1 MARRPAQNRRQP
13 PSRSA
18 PKGATTKSRQ
28 RSSSGGGLGG
38 IPGWLWAI
46 AGLIGG
52 FALSQYLDRSSP
64 EPVAAVVP
72 KPTSS
77 QSANSSGGASPEG
90 SSGGAGNGSQAGSAA
105 TQPATP
111 TFEFYT
117 LLPET
122 EVIAPSSSASAP
134 QPTAKTSQEAAA
146 DDAANQTRQP
156 APSSGRYML
165 QAASFRDIAD
175 AERLANR
182 LKDFGLLAKIT
193 DVRANGDQIWHRV
206 QVGPYE
212 DTRELSRAQD
222 LMVTQG
228 IEPLMIRLQN

>member
-1 MARRPAQNRRQP
+1 MARRPAQNSRP
-13 PSRSA
+13 TPSRSS
-18 PKGATTKSRQ
+18 PKGATTKARPR
-28 RSSSGGGLGG
+28 RSGSSPGGGLGG

-46 AGLIGG
+46 AGLIAG

-72 KPTSS
+72 RPTSTQTTS
-77 QSANSSGGASPEG
+77 GSDGQQSGGGAS
-90 SSGGAGNGSQAGSAA
+90 STQQSA
-105 TQPATP
+105 PATP

-122 EVIAPSSSASAP
+122 EVIAPNSDSSAP
-134 QPTAKTSQEAAA
+134 EPTAKTTREAAA
-146 DDAANQTRQP
+146 DDAANQTKQP
-156 APSSGRYML
+156 TPSGGRYVL
-165 QAASFRDIAD
+165 QAASFRDLGD

-193 DVRANGDQIWHRV
+193 DVRANGDQLWHRV

-212 DTRELSRAQD
+212 DKRELSRAQD

-228 IEPLMIRLQN
+228 IEPLLLRLQN

>member
-1 MARRPAQNRRQP
+1 MARRPAQNT
-13 PSRSA
+13 RSSSGRGS
-18 PKGATTKSRQ
+18 PKGATSKSRQ
-28 RSSSGGGLGG
+28 RSASRGGSAGG

-52 FALSQYLDRSSP
+52 FALSQYLDSSAP

-72 KPTSS
+72 KPAPGQT
-77 QSANSSGGASPEG
+77 ASGGTSESEPSPD
-90 SSGGAGNGSQAGSAA
+90 SGAGAA
-105 TQPATP
+105 APAQPATP

-122 EVIAPSSSASAP
+122 EVIAPNSDSKSP
-134 QPTAKTSQEAAA
+134 EPTAKATQEAAA
-146 DDAANQTRQP
+146 DDAANQTQQP
-156 APSSGRYML
+156 EPDGGRYML
-165 QAASFRDIAD
+165 QAASFRDLDD
-175 AERLANR
+175 AEKLANR

-212 DTRELSRAQD
+212 DKRELSRAQD

-228 IEPLMIRLQN
+228 IEPLLLRLQN

>member
-1 MARRPAQNRRQP
+1 MARRPTQNRRP
-13 PSRSA
+13 SPSRSS
-18 PKGATTKSRQ
+18 PKGATTRSRQ
-28 RSSSGGGLGG
+28 RKTSDNGGGLGG

-52 FALSQYLDRSSP
+52 FALSQYLNHSEP

-72 KPTSS
+72 KQTSS
-77 QSANSSGGASPEG
+77 QPASSGSTSSDGTNDSSNAGDTAS
-90 SSGGAGNGSQAGSAA
+90 
-105 TQPATP
+105 QPATP

-122 EVIAPSSSASAP
+122 EVIAPNSSTSTP
-134 QPTAKTSQEAAA
+134 KPTAKASQEAAA
-146 DDAANQTRQP
+146 DDAANQTKQP
-156 APSSGRYML
+156 TPSSGRYML
-165 QAASFRDIAD
+165 QAASFRDIDD

>member
-1 MARRPAQNRRQP
+1 MARRPTQKQR
-13 PSRSA
+13 PS
-18 PKGATTKSRQ
+18 PKGATSKPRQ
-28 RSSSGGGLGG
+28 RSTANRDTGGGGFAG

-52 FALSQYLDRSSP
+52 FFLSQYLDRSSP

-72 KPTSS
+72 RPTASQPASNDADRDSGGDSGAAGS
-77 QSANSSGGASPEG
+77 QSAP
-90 SSGGAGNGSQAGSAA
+90 

-122 EVIAPSSSASAP
+122 EVIAPGGSSEATP
-134 QPTAKTSQEAAA
+134 EPTAPASPETAA
-146 DDAANQTRQP
+146 DDAANQTPQP
-156 APSSGRYML
+156 KATGRYML
-165 QAASFRDIAD
+165 QAASFRDISD

-193 DVRANGDQIWHRV
+193 DVRANGNQLWHRV
-206 QVGPYE
+206 QVGPYQ

-222 LMVTQG
+222 LMMTQG

>member
-1 MARRPAQNRRQP
+1 MARRPDQNSRP
-13 PSRSA
+13 SASRSS
-18 PKGATTKSRQ
+18 PKGATTKSRSS
-28 RSSSGGGLGG
+28 RSNSSQGGGLGG

-46 AGLIGG
+46 AGLIAG

-72 KPTSS
+72 RPTSN
-77 QSANSSGGASPEG
+77 QAASGGG
-90 SSGGAGNGSQAGSAA
+90 SSAQNGGTSAGQNTAQP
-105 TQPATP
+105 PATP

-122 EVIAPSSSASAP
+122 EVIAPNSDSSAP
-134 QPTAKTSQEAAA
+134 EPTAKTTQEAAA
-146 DDAANQTRQP
+146 DDAANQTKQP
-156 APSSGRYML
+156 TPSGGRYVL
-165 QAASFRDIAD
+165 QAASFRDLGD

-193 DVRANGDQIWHRV
+193 DVRANGDQLWHRV

-212 DTRELSRAQD
+212 DKRELSRAQD

-228 IEPLMIRLQN
+228 IEPLLLRLQN

>member
-1 MARRPAQNRRQP
+1 MARRPAQSQRP
-13 PSRSA
+13 P

-28 RSSSGGGLGG
+28 RSNAKRNDSGGGFAG

-52 FALSQYLDRSSP
+52 FFLSQYLDRSSP

-72 KPTSS
+72 RPTASQPASS
-77 QSANSSGGASPEG
+77 ESDSARTGDTPA
-90 SSGGAGNGSQAGSAA
+90 AGRDGETAPS
-105 TQPATP
+105 QPATP

-122 EVIAPSSSASAP
+122 EVIAPGGEDVSEPAP
-134 QPTAKTSQEAAA
+134 PPEPAAAA
-146 DDAANQTRQP
+146 DDAANQTQQP
-156 APSSGRYML
+156 KATGRYML
-165 QAASFRDIAD
+165 QAASFREIDD

-193 DVRANGDQIWHRV
+193 DVRANGNQLWHRV

-222 LMVTQG
+222 LMMTQG

>member
-1 MARRPAQNRRQP
+1 MARRPAQSQRP
-13 PSRSA
+13 PQ
-18 PKGATTKSRQ
+18 KGATTKPRQ
-28 RSSSGGGLGG
+28 RSTAKRDGGGGGGFAG

-52 FALSQYLDRSSP
+52 FFLSQYLDRSSP

-72 KPTSS
+72 KPTASQPASS
-77 QSANSSGGASPEG
+77 ESSPATSGDDATDDSPRESAPA
-90 SSGGAGNGSQAGSAA
+90 
-105 TQPATP
+105 QPATP

-122 EVIAPSSSASAP
+122 EVIAPGGEGVSEPETPPAP
-134 QPTAKTSQEAAA
+134 ETAA
-146 DDAANQTRQP
+146 DDAANQTQQP
-156 APSSGRYML
+156 KATGRYML
-165 QAASFRDIAD
+165 QAASFREIDD

-193 DVRANGDQIWHRV
+193 DVRANGNQLWHRV

-222 LMVTQG
+222 LMMTQG

>member
-1 MARRPAQNRRQP
+1 MARRPAQN
-13 PSRSA
+13 SRAA
-18 PKGATTKSRQ
+18 PKGATTRARARNAGKSQ
-28 RSSSGGGLGG
+28 GVGG

-52 FALSQYLDRSSP
+52 FALSQYLDHSSP

-72 KPTSS
+72 KPASQSSSSAANSGASSSEGGKAGTSS
-77 QSANSSGGASPEG
+77 A
-90 SSGGAGNGSQAGSAA
+90 
-105 TQPATP
+105 QPATP

-122 EVIAPSSSASAP
+122 EVIAPNSSSGSSP
-134 QPTAKTSQEAAA
+134 EVTAKASQEAAA
-146 DDAANQTRQP
+146 DDAANQTKQP
-156 APSSGRYML
+156 AATGSYML

-193 DVRANGDQIWHRV
+193 DVRANGNQIWHRV
-206 QVGPYE
+206 QVGPYR
-212 DTRELSRAQD
+212 DTRELNRAQD

>member
-1 MARRPAQNRRQP
+1 MARRPAQNSRP
-13 PSRSA
+13 SPSRPS
-18 PKGATTKSRQ
+18 PKGATAKSRP
-28 RSSSGGGLGG
+28 RTSSSQGGGLGG

-46 AGLIGG
+46 AGLIAG

-72 KPTSS
+72 RPTSS
-77 QSANSSGGASPEG
+77 QATSGSNGQ
-90 SSGGAGNGSQAGSAA
+90 GGGNTDAGESRAQ
-105 TQPATP
+105 QPATP

-122 EVIAPSSSASAP
+122 EVIAPNSDSSSP
-134 QPTAKTSQEAAA
+134 EPTAKTTQEAAA
-146 DDAANQTRQP
+146 DDAANQTKQP
-156 APSSGRYML
+156 TPSGGRYVL
-165 QAASFRDIAD
+165 QAASFRDLGD

-193 DVRANGDQIWHRV
+193 DVRANGDQLWHRV

-212 DTRELSRAQD
+212 DKRELSRAQD

-228 IEPLMIRLQN
+228 IEPLLLRLQN

>member
-1 MARRPAQNRRQP
+1 MARRPAQN
-13 PSRSA
+13 SRSTA
-18 PKGATTKSRQ
+18 SRPPPKGATTKSRS
-28 RSSSGGGLGG
+28 RPSSGGGLGG

-46 AGLIGG
+46 VGLIAG
-52 FALSQYLDRSSP
+52 FVLSQYLDRSSP

-72 KPTSS
+72 RPTSN
-77 QSANSSGGASPEG
+77 QTASSGGDQNAGSTEG
-90 SSGGAGNGSQAGSAA
+90 GGTDSGDGGAQ
-105 TQPATP
+105 QPATP

-122 EVIAPSSSASAP
+122 EVIAPNSDSASP
-134 QPTAKTSQEAAA
+134 EPSAKATQEAAA
-146 DDAANQTRQP
+146 DDAANQTKQP
-156 APSSGRYML
+156 TPSGGRYVL
-165 QAASFRDIAD
+165 QAASFRDLGD

-193 DVRANGDQIWHRV
+193 DVRANGDQLWHRV

-212 DTRELSRAQD
+212 DKRELSRAQD

-228 IEPLMIRLQN
+228 IEPLLLRLQN

>member
-1 MARRPAQNRRQP
+1 MAKRPAQN
-13 PSRSA
+13 SRAA
-18 PKGATTKSRQ
+18 PKGATTRARA
-28 RSSSGGGLGG
+28 RSSGNSQGVSG

-52 FALSQYLDRSSP
+52 FALSQYLDHTSP

-72 KPTSS
+72 KPASQSSSS
-77 QSANSSGGASPEG
+77 QASSG
-90 SSGGAGNGSQAGSAA
+90 SSESGKAGTGSA
-105 TQPATP
+105 QPATP

-122 EVIAPSSSASAP
+122 EVIAPNSSSSNTP
-134 QPTAKTSQEAAA
+134 ETTAKASQEAAA
-146 DDAANQTRQP
+146 DDAANQTKQP
-156 APSSGRYML
+156 AATGSYML

-193 DVRANGDQIWHRV
+193 DVRANGNQIWHRV
-206 QVGPYE
+206 QVGPYR
-212 DTRELSRAQD
+212 DTRELNRAQD

>member
-1 MARRPAQNRRQP
+1 MARRPAQNSRP
-13 PSRSA
+13 SPSRSS
-18 PKGATTKSRQ
+18 PKGATTKARPR
-28 RSSSGGGLGG
+28 RSGSSPGGGLGG

-46 AGLIGG
+46 AGLIAG

-72 KPTSS
+72 RPTSTQTTS
-77 QSANSSGGASPEG
+77 GSDGQQSGGGAS
-90 SSGGAGNGSQAGSAA
+90 STQQSA
-105 TQPATP
+105 PATP

-122 EVIAPSSSASAP
+122 EVIAPSSDSSSP
-134 QPTAKTSQEAAA
+134 EPTAKATQEAAA
-146 DDAANQTRQP
+146 DDAANQTKQP
-156 APSSGRYML
+156 TPSGGRYVL
-165 QAASFRDIAD
+165 QAASFRDLGD

-193 DVRANGDQIWHRV
+193 DVRANGDQLWHRV

-212 DTRELSRAQD
+212 DKRELSRAQD

-228 IEPLMIRLQN
+228 IEPLLLRLQN

>member
-1 MARRPAQNRRQP
+1 MARRPAQNRR
-13 PSRSA
+13 PS

-28 RSSSGGGLGG
+28 RSASRNGGGLGG

-52 FALSQYLDRSSP
+52 FALSQYLDSSAP

-72 KPTSS
+72 KPTSN
-77 QSANSSGGASPEG
+77 QSASP
-90 SSGGAGNGSQAGSAA
+90 GNGGQNNAENAGDAGTPNA

-122 EVIAPSSSASAP
+122 EVIAPSGDSASPRPSA
-134 QPTAKTSQEAAA
+134 QATREAAA
-146 DDAANQTRQP
+146 DDAANQTKQP
-156 APSSGRYML
+156 EPSGGRYML
-165 QAASFRDIAD
+165 QAASFRDLDD

-212 DTRELSRAQD
+212 DKRELSRAQD

-228 IEPLMIRLQN
+228 IEPLLLRLQN

>member
-1 MARRPAQNRRQP
+1 MARRPAQNSRP
-13 PSRSA
+13 TPSRSS
-18 PKGATTKSRQ
+18 PKGATTKARPR
-28 RSSSGGGLGG
+28 RSGSSPGGGLGG

-46 AGLIGG
+46 ARLIAG

-72 KPTSS
+72 RPTSTQTTS
-77 QSANSSGGASPEG
+77 GSDGQQSGGGAS
-90 SSGGAGNGSQAGSAA
+90 STQQSA
-105 TQPATP
+105 PATP

-122 EVIAPSSSASAP
+122 EVIAPSSDSSSP
-134 QPTAKTSQEAAA
+134 EPTAKATQEAAA
-146 DDAANQTRQP
+146 DDAANQTKQP
-156 APSSGRYML
+156 TPSGGRYVL
-165 QAASFRDIAD
+165 QAASFRDLGD

-193 DVRANGDQIWHRV
+193 DVRANGDQLWHRV

-212 DTRELSRAQD
+212 DKRELSRAQD

-228 IEPLMIRLQN
+228 IEPLLLRLQN

>member
-1 MARRPAQNRRQP
+1 MARRPAQNSRP
-13 PSRSA
+13 SPSRAS
-18 PKGATTKSRQ
+18 PKGATTKARPR
-28 RSSSGGGLGG
+28 RSDSSQGGGLGG

-46 AGLIGG
+46 AGLIAG

-72 KPTSS
+72 RPTSS
-77 QSANSSGGASPEG
+77 QTTSGSDGQQSGGGANAGAS
-90 SSGGAGNGSQAGSAA
+90 STQQSA
-105 TQPATP
+105 PATP

-122 EVIAPSSSASAP
+122 EVIAPNSDSSAP
-134 QPTAKTSQEAAA
+134 EPTAKTTREAAA
-146 DDAANQTRQP
+146 DDAANQTKQP
-156 APSSGRYML
+156 TPSGGRYVL
-165 QAASFRDIAD
+165 QAASFRDLGD

-193 DVRANGDQIWHRV
+193 DVRANGDQLWHRV

-212 DTRELSRAQD
+212 DKRELSRAQD

-228 IEPLMIRLQN
+228 IEPLLLRLQN

>member
-1 MARRPAQNRRQP
+1 MARRPAQNSRP
-13 PSRSA
+13 SSSRSS
-18 PKGATTKSRQ
+18 PKGATTKPRP
-28 RSSSGGGLGG
+28 RKSGGHQGGSLGG

-46 AGLIGG
+46 AGLIAG

-72 KPTSS
+72 RPTSNQAATGGNA
-77 QSANSSGGASPEG
+77 QSSDNAASGGTTTP
-90 SSGGAGNGSQAGSAA
+90 Q
-105 TQPATP
+105 QPATP

-122 EVIAPSSSASAP
+122 EVIAPNSDSSSP
-134 QPTAKTSQEAAA
+134 EPTAKTTQEAAA
-146 DDAANQTRQP
+146 DDAANQTKQP
-156 APSSGRYML
+156 TPSGGRYVL
-165 QAASFRDIAD
+165 QAASFRDLGD

-193 DVRANGDQIWHRV
+193 DVRANGDQLWHRV

-212 DTRELSRAQD
+212 DKRELSRAQD

-228 IEPLMIRLQN
+228 IEPLLLRLQN

>member
-1 MARRPAQNRRQP
+1 MARRPAQN
-13 PSRSA
+13 SRAA
-18 PKGATTKSRQ
+18 PKGATTRARA
-28 RSSSGGGLGG
+28 RSSGNSQGVSG

-52 FALSQYLDRSSP
+52 FALSQYLDHTSP

-72 KPTSS
+72 KPAS
-77 QSANSSGGASPEG
+77 QSSSSAT
-90 SSGGAGNGSQAGSAA
+90 SGGAGSSESGKAGTSSA
-105 TQPATP
+105 QPATP

-122 EVIAPSSSASAP
+122 EVIAPNSSSGSSSSPEASAK
-134 QPTAKTSQEAAA
+134 ASQEAAA
-146 DDAANQTRQP
+146 DDAANQTKQP
-156 APSSGRYML
+156 AATGSYML

-193 DVRANGDQIWHRV
+193 DVRANGNQIWHRV
-206 QVGPYE
+206 QVGPYR
-212 DTRELSRAQD
+212 DTRELNRAQD

>member
-1 MARRPAQNRRQP
+1 MARRPDQNSRP
-13 PSRSA
+13 STSRSS
-18 PKGATTKSRQ
+18 PKGATTKSRSS
-28 RSSSGGGLGG
+28 RSNNSQGGGLGG

-46 AGLIGG
+46 AGLIAG

-72 KPTSS
+72 RPTSN
-77 QSANSSGGASPEG
+77 QAASGGG
-90 SSGGAGNGSQAGSAA
+90 SSAQNGGAGAGENTA
-105 TQPATP
+105 QPPATP

-122 EVIAPSSSASAP
+122 EVIAPNSDSSAP
-134 QPTAKTSQEAAA
+134 EPTAKTTQEAAA
-146 DDAANQTRQP
+146 DDAANQTKQP
-156 APSSGRYML
+156 TPSGGRYVL
-165 QAASFRDIAD
+165 QAASFRDLGD

-193 DVRANGDQIWHRV
+193 DVRANGDQLWHRV

-212 DTRELSRAQD
+212 DKRELSRAQD

-228 IEPLMIRLQN
+228 IEPLLLRLQN

>member
-1 MARRPAQNRRQP
+1 MARRPAQNSR
-13 PSRSA
+13 PSANRPS
-18 PKGATTKSRQ
+18 PKGATTKSRSRQ
-28 RSSSGGGLGG
+28 SSGGGLGS

-46 AGLIGG
+46 AGLIAG
-52 FALSQYLDRSSP
+52 FVLSQYLDRSSP

-72 KPTSS
+72 RPTSNQTANS
-77 QSANSSGGASPEG
+77 GGNQSANSDAGRGSKDGGA
-90 SSGGAGNGSQAGSAA
+90 Q
-105 TQPATP
+105 QPATP

-122 EVIAPSSSASAP
+122 EVIAPNSDSSSPEPSAK
-134 QPTAKTSQEAAA
+134 AAQEAAA
-146 DDAANQTRQP
+146 DDAANKTKQP
-156 APSSGRYML
+156 TPSGGRYVL
-165 QAASFRDIAD
+165 QAASFRDLGD

-193 DVRANGDQIWHRV
+193 DVRANGDQLWHRV

-212 DTRELSRAQD
+212 DKRELSRAQD

-228 IEPLMIRLQN
+228 IEPLLLRLQN

>member
-1 MARRPAQNRRQP
+1 MARRPAQNSRP
-13 PSRSA
+13 SPSRSS
-18 PKGATTKSRQ
+18 PKGATTKARPR
-28 RSSSGGGLGG
+28 RSGNSQGGGLGG

-46 AGLIGG
+46 AGLIAG

-72 KPTSS
+72 RPTST
-77 QSANSSGGASPEG
+77 QTSGGSEG
-90 SSGGAGNGSQAGSAA
+90 QQSGGNADAGDSTAQ
-105 TQPATP
+105 QPATP

-122 EVIAPSSSASAP
+122 EVIAPSSDSSSP
-134 QPTAKTSQEAAA
+134 EPTAKATQEAAA
-146 DDAANQTRQP
+146 DDAANQTKQP
-156 APSSGRYML
+156 TPSGGRYVL
-165 QAASFRDIAD
+165 QAASFRDLGD

-193 DVRANGDQIWHRV
+193 DVRANGDQLWHRV

-212 DTRELSRAQD
+212 DKRELSRAQD

-228 IEPLMIRLQN
+228 IEPLLLRLQN

>member
-1 MARRPAQNRRQP
+1 MARRPAQS
-13 PSRSA
+13 SRSSSSRPS
-18 PKGATTKSRQ
+18 PKGATTKSRP
-28 RSSSGGGLGG
+28 RASNSGGGLGG

-46 AGLIGG
+46 AGLIAG

-72 KPTSS
+72 RPTSS
-77 QSANSSGGASPEG
+77 QTSAPTDQGSGGSG
-90 SSGGAGNGSQAGSAA
+90 TGGQSSTPQ
-105 TQPATP
+105 QPATP

-122 EVIAPSSSASAP
+122 EVIAPNSDSAEPAP
-134 QPTAKTSQEAAA
+134 SPQAAQEAAA
-146 DDAANQTRQP
+146 DNAANTTKQP
-156 APSSGRYML
+156 TPSGGRYVL
-165 QAASFRDIAD
+165 QAASFRDIND

-193 DVRANGDQIWHRV
+193 DVRANGDQLWHRV

-212 DTRELSRAQD
+212 DKRELSRAQD

-228 IEPLMIRLQN
+228 IEPLLLRLQN

>member
-1 MARRPAQNRRQP
+1 MARRPAQNRRP
-13 PSRSA
+13 P

-28 RSSSGGGLGG
+28 RTPDKSGGGLGG

-52 FALSQYLDRSSP
+52 FALSQYLDHSAP

-72 KPTSS
+72 KPASS
-77 QSANSSGGASPEG
+77 QQSAGGSDSASDAEPASASGSGASAP
-90 SSGGAGNGSQAGSAA
+90 

-122 EVIAPSSSASAP
+122 EVIAPNSDSASP
-134 QPTAKTSQEAAA
+134 EPSSQASREAAA

-156 APSSGRYML
+156 TPDSGRYVL
-165 QAASFRDIAD
+165 QAASFRDIDD

-212 DTRELSRAQD
+212 DRRELSRAQD

-228 IEPLMIRLQN
+228 IEPLLLRLQN